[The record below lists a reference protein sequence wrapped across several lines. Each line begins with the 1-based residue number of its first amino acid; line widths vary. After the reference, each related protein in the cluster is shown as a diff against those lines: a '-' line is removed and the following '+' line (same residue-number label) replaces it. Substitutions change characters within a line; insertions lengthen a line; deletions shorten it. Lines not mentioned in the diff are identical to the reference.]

1 MLYHPS
7 DSLEFNHELS
17 LVTREVKD
25 VAEKVVVGQKDY
37 GCSER
42 EHYCQSPQ
50 QNKDREV
57 SRFAD
62 GERREIESY

>member
-1 MLYHPS
+1 MVYHPS
-7 DSLEFNHELS
+7 DSLEFNQFIS
-17 LVTREVKD
+17 RKVKD

-50 QNKDREV
+50 QDKDREV